1 MQEDIVKSEK
11 AKQKITA
18 EHAVE
23 LEKVKKDHALDVEKR
38 KYQYESKKDQ
48 FIKFFRLID
57 EFNGKSHEMIQDR
70 FPPIMD
76 RLLKGCLSE
85 EQAVCNEST
94 LVFNQ
99 EIRLIFND
107 LYKEQ
112 IKINTESNSIRLIAS
127 YEIDELLDQL
137 EMSVKQATEDAVE
150 MLRFIGTPE
159 YFVNNTLLEP
169 YQAKLNKIGLKV
181 LECRNALKEQMKSE
195 LSDI

>member
-1 MQEDIVKSEK
+1 MEYINISHVFGFIGGIATLYFTAYLKAKGANKALQEDIVILEK

-23 LEKVKKDHALDVEKR
+23 LEKIKKDHALDVEKR
-38 KYQYESKKDQ
+38 KYQYESKKEQ
-48 FIKFFRLID
+48 FTKFFRLID
-57 EFNGKSHEMIQDR
+57 EFNGKSHETIQDR

-107 LYKEQ
+107 LY
-112 IKINTESNSIRLIAS
+112 R
-127 YEIDELLDQL
+127 
-137 EMSVKQATEDAVE
+137 
-150 MLRFIGTPE
+150 
-159 YFVNNTLLEP
+159 
-169 YQAKLNKIGLKV
+169 
-181 LECRNALKEQMKSE
+181 
-195 LSDI
+195 